1 MGVSLRLF
9 EGVAWPATENSRAVK
24 GAFRLAMKKE
34 KTERKTERKTGR
46 TKERKNGELVY
57 E

>member
-1 MGVSLRLF
+1 MRLF

-24 GAFRLAMKKE
+24 GALRLAMKKE
-34 KTERKTERKTGR
+34 KTERKTER